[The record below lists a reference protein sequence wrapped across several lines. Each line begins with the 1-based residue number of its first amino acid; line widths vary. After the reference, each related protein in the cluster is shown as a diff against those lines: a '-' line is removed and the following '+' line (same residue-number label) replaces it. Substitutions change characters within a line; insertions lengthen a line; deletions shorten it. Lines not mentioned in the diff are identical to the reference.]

1 MRYLPLVCLVAAT
14 LVTRAAPVVAQ
25 SPVMQQGISV
35 QLAVTSNAVPMPG
48 ADTEDALIVTVIKNG
63 GMYFGIDPITSDVLA
78 ERLKSTQSNKPK
90 KTLYIKADTRTLY
103 LNVVKVLEAARSA
116 GADSPILLTSQPESS
131 KTRSWVVPK
140 GLQVELDPPAGMES
154 IVVQVLTSRQPS
166 TTVKIDKEEVPWAAL
181 QNTLSRIVPH
191 NGREK
196 VVLLK
201 ADDNM
206 PFGQVAKAIDVST
219 ASGAWVVLVKPGP

>member
-1 MRYLPLVCLVAAT
+1 M
-14 LVTRAAPVVAQ
+14 
-25 SPVMQQGISV
+25 
-35 QLAVTSNAVPMPG
+35 
-48 ADTEDALIVTVIKNG
+48 
-63 GMYFGIDPITSDVLA
+63 
-78 ERLKSTQSNKPK
+78 
-90 KTLYIKADTRTLY
+90 
-103 LNVVKVLEAARSA
+103 
-116 GADSPILLTSQPESS
+116 
-131 KTRSWVVPK
+131 
-140 GLQVELDPPAGMES
+140 QVELDPPAGMES

-166 TTVKIDKEEVPWAAL
+166 PTVKIDKEEVPWAAL